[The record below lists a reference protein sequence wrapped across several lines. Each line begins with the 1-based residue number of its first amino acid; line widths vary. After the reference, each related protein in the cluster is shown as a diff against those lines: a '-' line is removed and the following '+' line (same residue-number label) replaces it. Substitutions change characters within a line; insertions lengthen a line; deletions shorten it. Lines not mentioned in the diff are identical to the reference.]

1 MEILN
6 YTSHDVKL
14 NDGTMY
20 PSTGKKI
27 TVKVQY
33 SQIEDS
39 FYKSDI
45 VLDGLP
51 EEKEQT
57 FYIVGKKI
65 QLLGTLQGRTDLITP
80 AVHHPATVFDE
91 KKKIISV
98 PGFEI

>member
-1 MEILN
+1 MKILN

-33 SQIEDS
+33 SQIGNS

-51 EEKEQT
+51 EEESQI
-57 FYIVGKKI
+57 FYIVSKKI
-65 QLLGTLQGRTDLITP
+65 QLLGMLLGRTDLITP
-80 AVHHPATVFDE
+80 AVHHPATVFDS
-91 KKKIISV
+91 KKKIVSV
-98 PGFEI
+98 PGFEV